1 MNKYLYYIISLILV
15 SWVLPIPFISK
26 YTNKFKPKS
35 LKPSV
40 ILLLGFI
47 GGSMSHDVKESAEYF
62 RSGSWTT
69 VWISRLVYVLTFG
82 LVKY

>member
-26 YTNKFKPKS
+26 YTNKYKPKNI
-35 LKPSV
+35 KPSY

-47 GGSMSHDVKESAEYF
+47 GGSIAGDLKERSDVPATYS
-62 RSGSWTT
+62 TI
-69 VWISRLVYVLTFG
+69 WISRLVYVLTFG